1 MTSDICKINISID
14 WHGKHLSTDIEQEWW
29 SVLPAEDILLELENG
44 IQSLE
49 V

>member
-1 MTSDICKINISID
+1 MGDICKINISID
-14 WHGKHLSTDIEQEWW
+14 WHGKHLSTELKQEWL